1 MKTAAEQIRELA
13 NKISNAYQ
21 WGNGDTIRSLLAL
34 ADTKETT

>member
-13 NKISNAYQ
+13 NRIFNAYQ
-21 WGNGDTIRSLLAL
+21 WGNGDTFLSLNAL